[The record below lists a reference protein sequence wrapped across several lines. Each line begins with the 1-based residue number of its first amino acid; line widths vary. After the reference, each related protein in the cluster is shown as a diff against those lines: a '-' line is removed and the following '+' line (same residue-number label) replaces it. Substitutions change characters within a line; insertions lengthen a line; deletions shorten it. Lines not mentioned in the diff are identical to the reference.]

1 MKAQLETWQHEV
13 ETALQSLNEAKS
25 INQLRVR
32 YLGKKGLITQ
42 ALREVGK
49 LSPAERPVLGKI
61 ANEVKDAIEELIAAR
76 LAAVQSQHLQKEL
89 RDRAI
94 DVTLPGRLPPRGY
107 KHPLTQVLEDVEEIF
122 HGLGFSVAEG
132 PEVELDYYNFEALNI
147 PRDHPA
153 RDMQDTFYVSDEVV
167 LRTHTS
173 PVQIRVMEKQRPPIR
188 IICPG
193 KVYRCDADV
202 RHSPMFHQIEGLM
215 VDRHISLGDLKGVL
229 EAFIQQF
236 FGPSV
241 KMRLRPSYFPFTEP
255 SAEVD
260 IQCIKCQ
267 GRGCQL
273 CGSGWL
279 EILGSGMVNPAL
291 YSFVGYDPEEFTG
304 FAFGMGA
311 ERLAMLKYGIDD
323 IRLFYENDLRFLQQF

>member
-25 INQLRVR
+25 IDQLRVR